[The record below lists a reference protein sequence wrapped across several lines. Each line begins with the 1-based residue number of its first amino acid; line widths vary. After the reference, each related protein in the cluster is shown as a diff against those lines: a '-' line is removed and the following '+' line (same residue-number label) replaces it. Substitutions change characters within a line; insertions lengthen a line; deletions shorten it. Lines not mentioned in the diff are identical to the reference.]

1 VQQGQEPRWADGCRL
16 VADGRIRPAV
26 AATSRG
32 GRRGDGS
39 QGRRGFRRH
48 LYNRVPLELRSL
60 QPARPYHS
68 SAVQRRV
75 GGPPLPVEAR
85 QNHIVEARLW
95 TRSFAAAGS
104 LRRCRRNPSALG
116 ADFGVA
122 GRERQ
127 RRGVSARDD
136 ATSGRHTPAS
146 GRKLCGPTRGQADAL
161 HPPV

>member
-1 VQQGQEPRWADGCRL
+1 MQQGQEPRWADGCRL

-26 AATSRG
+26 AATSRE
-32 GRRGDGS
+32 GRRGDCR
-39 QGRRGFRRH
+39 QGRKGCRRH

-60 QPARPYHS
+60 QPVRPYHS
-68 SAVQRRV
+68 SAVQRPV

-85 QNHIVEARLW
+85 QNDIDEARLW
-95 TRSFAAAGS
+95 TRRFAAAGS
-104 LRRCRRNPSALG
+104 LRRCRRNPSALE

-127 RRGVSARDD
+127 RRGVSARDNS
-136 ATSGRHTPAS
+136 TSGRYTPVS
-146 GRKLCGPTRGQADAL
+146 GRKLCGPSRGQADAL